1 MFFSDKLYSM
11 STWLLNFTTII
22 IVLGYDWHYIWQK
35 RCLIDSLI
43 EIMSDKTAVWLT
55 GGFYCPGSAVVSPDL
70 PCSAGYFCKQGAK
83 TATPVQGQYADPCP
97 VGHYCPEQ
105 NAEPIQCPVGTFSN
119 NIKLRNVTDCL
130 QCTRGECCLVGQ
142 SVGLSIHLWSVLLIC
157 LSIVCVSISPSIVCV
172 SVCPLSVCLCA
183 SVCLSISLSVCLS
196 VCLSLCLSL
205 SPSVR
210 NVGVQ
215 LLSIHHSV
223 HEPSIFLHGL
233 STCLSIDCLSIL
245 HRLPICLCIY
255 YLSIHLSQ
263 IVSLIFW

>member
-157 LSIVCVSISPSIVCV
+157 LSIACV
-172 SVCPLSVCLCA
+172 SVCPLSVC
-183 SVCLSISLSVCLS
+183 VCLSVYLS
-196 VCLSLCLSL
+196 VCLSLRLSVSL
-205 SPSVR
+205 SVSLSICQKCWGAAVVHPSLRPWTIHLPPWTVH
-210 NVGVQ
+210 
-215 LLSIHHSV
+215 LSIH
-223 HEPSIFLHGL
+223 
-233 STCLSIDCLSIL
+233 
-245 HRLPICLCIY
+245 R
-255 YLSIHLSQ
+255 LSIHTP
-263 IVSLIFW
+263 